1 MIWAASLPSNNLAEA
16 HGLWLLSFLGKLSPM
31 TGKEERAMLHRLER
45 KLDEVIGNLEKS
57 RFLEYVEYMQD
68 RKRILRNSFLL
79 GIARGVGSVIGFTIL
94 GAILWSILKSVAE
107 SSIPLLGEFISEIV
121 HFVESRG

>member
-1 MIWAASLPSNNLAEA
+1 MAEA
-16 HGLWLLSFLGKLSPM
+16 KARGLWLLIVLGRLSPM
-31 TGKEERAMLHRLER
+31 NTKDERALLRRLER

-57 RFLEYVEYMQD
+57 RFLEYVEYMGD

-79 GIARGVGSVIGFTIL
+79 GIARGLGSAIGFTIL
-94 GAILWSILKSVAE
+94 GAVLWSILKSVAE

-121 HFVESRG
+121 RFVESRG